1 MIKCKYC
8 NFDNYVTAKFCRNC
22 GSPIEET
29 DNKQEQPS
37 ISQSSSNDK
46 SLNWLWCTLCWIG
59 LIADVIGFFCGVIPR
74 AVAVPLVMG
83 LCLCIKNYS

>member
-22 GSPIEET
+22 GKPIEDANGKPE
-29 DNKQEQPS
+29 PS
-37 ISQSSSNDK
+37 PVNQSTSNDK

-59 LIADVIGFFCGVIPR
+59 LIADVIGFFCGIIPH
-74 AVAVPLVMG
+74 AVAVGLVFG
-83 LCLCIKNYS
+83 FCYGIKNYS